1 MVVVPDHK
9 ELGLFRVDQKL
20 IFTAPGSHTGTFHQK
35 RNDGRKFL
43 EYSDIIQISRLLRE
57 SDRSWN

>member
-35 RNDGRKFL
+35 RNDKRKFL
-43 EYSDIIQISRLLRE
+43 EYSDIIQISRLL
-57 SDRSWN
+57 